1 MENLSTRLKMLRNE
15 KNVQQKDVAK
25 FLDISSSAYGYYE
38 QGKRKP
44 KQDIILKLSEYY
56 DVSIDYLL
64 GQTDKRNIEIKN
76 DNLHKEKDIEE
87 EIEKIINSSEKMNFC
102 GKPPEAEDMK
112 FLRDSLRAT
121 LEYAKTIKNK
131 K

>member
-56 DVSIDYLL
+56 DVSIDYLQL
-64 GQTDKRNIEIKN
+64 YNMQV
-76 DNLHKEKDIEE
+76 L
-87 EIEKIINSSEKMNFC
+87 
-102 GKPPEAEDMK
+102 
-112 FLRDSLRAT
+112 L
-121 LEYAKTIKNK
+121 
-131 K
+131 